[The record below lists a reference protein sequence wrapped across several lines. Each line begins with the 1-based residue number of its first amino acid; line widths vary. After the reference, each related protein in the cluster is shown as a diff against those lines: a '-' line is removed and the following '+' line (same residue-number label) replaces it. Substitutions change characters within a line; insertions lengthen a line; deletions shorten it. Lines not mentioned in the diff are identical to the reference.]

1 MPAGDRRPL
10 HVELLFRPKTY
21 DIDFAGHV
29 SNIVY
34 IRWLEDLRM
43 LVLDTYL
50 PLNILMERGI
60 APVVMRTTI
69 DYKRP
74 VKLFDSV
81 TGTMWASGMGNIKG
95 ILSAE
100 FIVNGTVVATAE
112 QTGLFV
118 KLDSGRPVAF
128 PEEFKRQFEAF
139 QKQILTN
146 NNTEKE
152 R

>member
-1 MPAGDRRPL
+1 MPADNRRPL
-10 HVELLFRPKTY
+10 HVELHFQPKTY

-43 LVLDTYL
+43 MVLDTYL

-81 TGTMWASGMGNIKG
+81 SGVMWASEMGNVKG

-100 FIVNGTVVATAE
+100 FTVNGTVVAAAE
-112 QTGLFV
+112 QIGLFV
-118 KLDSGRPVAF
+118 KMVNGRPVAF
-128 PEEFKRQFEAF
+128 PEEFRRQFETF
-139 QKQILTN
+139 K
-146 NNTEKE
+146 K
-152 R
+152 

>member
-1 MPAGDRRPL
+1 MPADDRRPL
-10 HVELLFRPKTY
+10 HVELHFQPKTY

-43 LVLDTYL
+43 MVLDTYL

-81 TGTMWASGMGNIKG
+81 SGVMWASEMENVKG

-100 FIVNGTVVATAE
+100 FTVNGNVVATAE
-112 QTGLFV
+112 QIGLFV
-118 KLDSGRPVAF
+118 RMNTGRPVAF
-128 PEEFKRQFEAF
+128 PEEFRREFETF
-139 QKQILTN
+139 QK
-146 NNTEKE
+146 
-152 R
+152 

>member
-1 MPAGDRRPL
+1 MPSDDRRPL
-10 HVELLFRPKTY
+10 RVELAFQPKTY

-50 PLNILMERGI
+50 PLNTLMKRGI
-60 APVVMRTTI
+60 APVVMRTAI
-69 DYKRP
+69 EYKRP

-81 TGTMWASGMGNIKG
+81 AGTMWASEMGNVKG

-100 FIVNGTVVATAE
+100 FIVNGTIVATAE

-118 KLDSGRPVAF
+118 KMESGRPVAF
-128 PEEFKRQFEAF
+128 PEEFRRQLEAF
-139 QKQILTN
+139 PK
-146 NNTEKE
+146 
-152 R
+152 

>member
-1 MPAGDRRPL
+1 MPAGDPRPL
-10 HVELLFRPKTY
+10 LVELPFRPKTY

-69 DYKRP
+69 DYKKP

-81 TGTMWASGMGNIKG
+81 TGTMWASGMETVKG

-128 PEEFKRQFEAF
+128 PEEFRRQFEAF
-139 QKQILTN
+139 QK
-146 NNTEKE
+146 
-152 R
+152 

>member
-1 MPAGDRRPL
+1 MPADDRRPL
-10 HVELLFRPKTY
+10 HVELHFQPKTY

-43 LVLDTYL
+43 MVLDTYL

-81 TGTMWASGMGNIKG
+81 SGVMWASEMGNVKG

-100 FIVNGTVVATAE
+100 FTVNGTVVAAAE
-112 QTGLFV
+112 QIGLFV
-118 KLDSGRPVAF
+118 KMVNGRPVAF
-128 PEEFKRQFEAF
+128 PEEFRRQFETF
-139 QKQILTN
+139 QK
-146 NNTEKE
+146 
-152 R
+152 

>member
-1 MPAGDRRPL
+1 MPPGDRKPL
-10 HVELLFRPKTY
+10 HVEITFQPKTY

-50 PLNILMERGI
+50 PLKILMERGI
-60 APVVMRTTI
+60 APVVMRTMI

-81 TGTMWASGMGNIKG
+81 AGIMWASEMGNVKG

-100 FIVNGTVVATAE
+100 FIVNGTIVATAE

-118 KLDSGRPVAF
+118 KMESGRPVAF
-128 PEEFKRQFEAF
+128 PEEFRRQFEAF
-139 QKQILTN
+139 PK
-146 NNTEKE
+146 
-152 R
+152 

>member
-1 MPAGDRRPL
+1 MPGTDRRPL
-10 HVELLFRPKTY
+10 HVELPFQPKTY

-43 LVLDTYL
+43 MVLDTYL
-50 PLNILMERGI
+50 PLNTLMERGI
-60 APVVMRTTI
+60 APVVVRTTI
-69 DYKRP
+69 EYKRP

-81 TGTMWASGMGNIKG
+81 TGTMWASGMGNVKG

-100 FIVNGTVVATAE
+100 FTVNGNVVAASE
-112 QTGLFV
+112 QVGVFV
-118 KLDSGRPVAF
+118 RMGSGRPVAF
-128 PEEFKRQFEAF
+128 PEEFRRQFDAF
-139 QKQILTN
+139 Q
-146 NNTEKE
+146 

>member
-1 MPAGDRRPL
+1 MPPGDRKPL
-10 HVELLFRPKTY
+10 RVELAFQPKTY

-43 LVLDTYL
+43 LVLEKYL

-69 DYKRP
+69 EYKRP

-81 TGTMWASGMGNIKG
+81 TGTMWASEMGNVKG

-100 FIVNGTVVATAE
+100 FVVNGTVVAAAE
-112 QTGLFV
+112 QIGLFV
-118 KLDSGRPVAF
+118 KMESGRPVAF
-128 PEEFKRQFEAF
+128 PEEFRRQFEAF
-139 QKQILTN
+139 QK
-146 NNTEKE
+146 
-152 R
+152 

>member
-10 HVELLFRPKTY
+10 HVELTFQPKTY

-43 LVLDTYL
+43 MVLDTYL

-81 TGTMWASGMGNIKG
+81 SGVMWASEMENVKG

-100 FIVNGTVVATAE
+100 FTVNGNVVAAAE
-112 QTGLFV
+112 QIGLFV
-118 KLDSGRPVAF
+118 RMNTGRPVAF
-128 PEEFKRQFEAF
+128 PEEFRRQFETF
-139 QKQILTN
+139 QK
-146 NNTEKE
+146 
-152 R
+152 

>member
-1 MPAGDRRPL
+1 MPSSNRGPL
-10 HVELLFRPKTY
+10 YVELAFQPKTY

-43 LVLDTYL
+43 MVLDTYL
-50 PLNILMERGI
+50 PLHKLMERGI

-81 TGTMWASGMGNIKG
+81 SGVMWASEMGDVRG

-100 FIVNGTVVATAE
+100 FTVNGTVVATAE

-118 KLDSGRPVAF
+118 KMESGRPVAF
-128 PEEFKRQFEAF
+128 PDEFKRQFEAF
-139 QKQILTN
+139 RK
-146 NNTEKE
+146 
-152 R
+152 

>member
-1 MPAGDRRPL
+1 MPSGDQKPL
-10 HVELLFRPKTY
+10 HVELAFQPKTY

-43 LVLDTYL
+43 LVLEKYL

-81 TGTMWASGMGNIKG
+81 TGTMWASEMGNVKG

-100 FIVNGTVVATAE
+100 FIVHGTIVATAE

-118 KLDSGRPVAF
+118 KMESGRPVAF

-139 QKQILTN
+139 QK
-146 NNTEKE
+146 
-152 R
+152 

>member
-1 MPAGDRRPL
+1 MPPGDRKPL
-10 HVELLFRPKTY
+10 HVEITFQPKTY

-50 PLNILMERGI
+50 PLKILMERGI
-60 APVVMRTTI
+60 APVVMRTMI

-81 TGTMWASGMGNIKG
+81 AGIMWASEMGNVKG

-100 FIVNGTVVATAE
+100 FIVNGTVVASAE

-118 KLDSGRPVAF
+118 KMETGRPVAF
-128 PEEFKRQFEAF
+128 PEEFRRQFEAIR
-139 QKQILTN
+139 K
-146 NNTEKE
+146 
-152 R
+152 

>member
-1 MPAGDRRPL
+1 MPSDDRRPL
-10 HVELLFRPKTY
+10 RVELAFQPKTY

-50 PLNILMERGI
+50 PLNTLMKRGI
-60 APVVMRTTI
+60 APVVMRTAI
-69 DYKRP
+69 EYKRP

-81 TGTMWASGMGNIKG
+81 AGTMWASEMGNVKG

-100 FIVNGTVVATAE
+100 FIVNGTIVATAE

-118 KLDSGRPVAF
+118 KMESGRPVAF
-128 PEEFKRQFEAF
+128 PEEFRRQFEDF
-139 QKQILTN
+139 PK
-146 NNTEKE
+146 
-152 R
+152 